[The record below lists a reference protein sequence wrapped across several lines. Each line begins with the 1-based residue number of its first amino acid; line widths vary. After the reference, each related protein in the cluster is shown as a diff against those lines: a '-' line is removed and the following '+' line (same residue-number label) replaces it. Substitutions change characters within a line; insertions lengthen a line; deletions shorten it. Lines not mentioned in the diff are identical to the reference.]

1 MKINPLPI
9 TSKTGKKILIR
20 EAKLTDSS
28 SLIEC
33 VKSYLNCDQIPLT
46 REEFEE
52 MAVNHTDWIRK
63 FLDGKNDLL
72 LVAEHQGE
80 IIANIDLT
88 VSSRKMLSHVGYIG
102 MGVHEDWQGQGIG
115 TCLLQHILA
124 WVDQNR
130 ALDAVWLQVYAN
142 NTAGIKLY
150 SKLGFETTGTQRNFI
165 KTLSGQYIDNII
177 MTRYKYQTKD

>member
-9 TSKTGKKILIR
+9 TTKTGKKILIR

-28 SLIEC
+28 SLFEC

-102 MGVHEDWQGQGIG
+102 LVRYPHKNRGQ
-115 TCLLQHILA
+115 LF
-124 WVDQNR
+124 
-130 ALDAVWLQVYAN
+130 
-142 NTAGIKLY
+142 
-150 SKLGFETTGTQRNFI
+150 FERN
-165 KTLSGQYIDNII
+165 
-177 MTRYKYQTKD
+177 

>member
-1 MKINPLPI
+1 MKINPLQI
-9 TSKTGKKILIR
+9 TTKTGQKLLIR
-20 EAKLTDSS
+20 EAKLTDSP

-46 REEFEE
+46 HDEFEE

-72 LVAEHQGE
+72 LVAEQQGE
-80 IIANIDLT
+80 IVANVDLT
-88 VSSRKMLSHVGYIG
+88 VSSRKMLSHVGYLG
-102 MGVHEDWQGQGIG
+102 MGVHESWQGQGIG
-115 TCLLQHILA
+115 TMLLKRLLE
-124 WVDQNR
+124 WVDQNK

-142 NTAGIKLY
+142 NTAGLKLY
-150 SKLGFETTGTQRNFI
+150 SNLGFEMTGNQRNFI

-177 MTRYKYQTKD
+177 MTRYKHQPSV